1 MVIAYLR
8 VSTGRQH
15 LENQEGEIKHYAE
28 SRNMKI
34 DRWVTEVVSG
44 KTEHKKRLLGRSVRH
59 LKKGDILI
67 VTELSRLSRSLHEI
81 MEIMKLCVD
90 VKVAVHSTKDGYI
103 FDDSIN
109 SKVLSFAFG
118 LAAEIE
124 HKLNSSALVKQWHCA
139 KRKVNTWEES
149 LAVLQ
154 KFKF

>member
-44 KTEHKKRLLGRSVRH
+44 KTEHKNRLLGRSVRH

-67 VTELSRLSRSLHEI
+67 VHVRFTKSW
-81 MEIMKLCVD
+81 KL
-90 VKVAVHSTKDGYI
+90 
-103 FDDSIN
+103 
-109 SKVLSFAFG
+109 
-118 LAAEIE
+118 
-124 HKLNSSALVKQWHCA
+124 
-139 KRKVNTWEES
+139 
-149 LAVLQ
+149 
-154 KFKF
+154 